1 MTNVINKEVTP
12 WQRPWDVERFDDL
25 YNRDERFFSVLVKG
39 TISWLNKNI
48 VMYGKPI
55 NHFIFNTGSS
65 IMFIESNGYYLSW
78 KETTGED
85 QMYMHLPRCVMELA
99 NISIPQEELT
109 NPFSRGYYERKDGNF
124 IQGYNAE
131 IRRIPIEL
139 SLSLHYVLANFNE
152 SIILVQE
159 LIDKI
164 VFQKYF
170 TITYLGQEIK
180 CSIEFPG
187 DTTIELN
194 KIDMSSP
201 EDKNRHINLDVKIC
215 SNYPVINE
223 RSEIKTDQVIQE
235 FSGIMHVDKKI
246 GTNEQIS
253 LEKEKYIHHYE

>member
-1 MTNVINKEVTP
+1 MANVINKEVTP
-12 WQRPWDVERFDDL
+12 WQRPWDVEKFDDL
-25 YNRDERFFSVLVKG
+25 YNRDERFFSVLIKG
-39 TISWLNKNI
+39 VISWLNKNI

-65 IMFIESNGYYLSW
+65 IMFVESNGYSLNW
-78 KETTGED
+78 TETTGED
-85 QMYMHLPRCVMELA
+85 HMYMHLPRCVIELG
-99 NISIPQEELT
+99 NITVPQEELS
-109 NPFSRGYYERKDGNF
+109 NPFSRGYYERKDNNF

-131 IRRIPIEL
+131 IRRLPIEL
-139 SLSLHYVLANFNE
+139 SLNLHYVLANFNE

-201 EDKNRHINLDVKIC
+201 EDKNRHINLDIKVC

-223 RSEIKTDQVIQE
+223 RSEVKTDKVIYE
-235 FSGIMHVDKKI
+235 FALQTNIDKRI
-246 GTNEQIS
+246 DTPEQTNLDRENYTVS
-253 LEKEKYIHHYE
+253 